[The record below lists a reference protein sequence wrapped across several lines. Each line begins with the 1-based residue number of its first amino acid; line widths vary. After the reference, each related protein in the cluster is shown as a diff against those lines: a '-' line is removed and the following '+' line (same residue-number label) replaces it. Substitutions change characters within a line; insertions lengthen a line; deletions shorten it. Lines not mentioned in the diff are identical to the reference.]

1 MIRSES
7 CSVSLPHDDLELQS
21 DENVEDDGED
31 GEGEGIGWKVC

>member
-21 DENVEDDGED
+21 DDNVEEDGED
-31 GEGEGIGWKVC
+31 EGEGIGWKVC